1 MAIPDEPLGTRVEL
15 QIGTGWENVTGDAL
29 TRDPITITRGR
40 RDGNSR
46 CDVSRATASFKN
58 TTGKY
63 SPRNPRGE
71 WFGQFGRNTEMRVSV
86 QGPESYLALTGA
98 VADIA
103 STPDTAALDIV
114 GDIDVRIEAT
124 ADWWSSTPQVLI
136 GKWGADGQRS
146 WMVRIYQGQ
155 LRWIHTPDGTT
166 ASQRFANWVLPGLPR
181 RAALRVTVDVDNGAG
196 GWSPSLYW
204 AESLDG
210 PWTLVAALV
219 GAAPTTSIH
228 NSTAPL
234 SIAPEDPTTT
244 PPRVPLRGRVHRAEV
259 RSGIGGTVVANPD
272 FRGKTEGTTSF
283 ADGAGRTWTTAGAA
297 EVSDREYRMV
307 GEVPTWEP
315 KWGPSGRDVWTPVEA
330 SGIQRRLG
338 QGQKPLASTLRRRVP
353 AGGPLA
359 YWPMEEGR
367 DATQAYSA
375 VPDGT
380 ALVLTGF
387 DFEGNDSLG
396 GSAPLPKLRNPAS
409 MRGTVPRSS
418 AAGWHAEM
426 VYFLPTMPASQ
437 TEILRVDVAGSTMS
451 TAVVYA
457 STAGIRIEARS
468 GGDVLAFF
476 LYTNATAIADF
487 AGVWNRLQLFVS
499 DAGGGQTNVCARWLD
514 TSAGGGHWTAAT
526 LITGA
531 QGAAVGVAGT
541 WGAATE
547 GMALGH
553 LAVFDVAG
561 SGLTPGVTIYEG
573 ADDGFAGEFA
583 LDRLNR
589 LSNEEAAALDLTWVD
604 GDPAS
609 PSEAMG
615 PQRPA
620 ELLDLLYECAET
632 DGGILYETRDRIG
645 MAYRDRTSLYNQAP
659 ALTLDYAAGEIAPP
673 LEPVED
679 DQDLRNDITRT
690 REGGSSARVVRE
702 SGPLSVQPPP
712 AGVGVYDDAQ
722 TRSLALDA
730 QVVQIAGWDL
740 HLGTWDEARYR
751 AVTVS
756 LHKHP
761 GLIPAVLGLDI
772 GDKLVIA
779 NPPSWLP
786 PGPIELLIQGTSE
799 TLGLRTW
806 TITFLCT
813 PAGPWTV
820 GVLEDPVLGRLDTDG
835 AVLGAGVDAAGTAL
849 EVHSDTVVG
858 PRWIDSAGYG
868 AMFPFDVKAGG
879 ERMTVSAI
887 TNRADSFT
895 RTLAN
900 SWGTSSSGQA
910 WTEVG
915 GAASDRSVNGS
926 RGVITLTP
934 SVSTLRFQRL
944 VATHV
949 ADAEVRVRLSASAV
963 ATGAS
968 AVPGVLLRYVDTATF
983 YRARVHFGTGGGMFL
998 SVTRDTTQI
1007 GSAPA
1012 APYTYTAGQEFEF
1025 RVRLAGHTM
1034 QLKVWPVGQPEPA
1047 DWQHTETVVTN
1058 PIAAGGI
1065 GVTGSAFSGLTNVNL
1080 ELRYDAF
1087 EVVTP
1092 QLMTVTR
1099 AVNGVAKA
1107 HAAGAAVS
1115 LHDPMRL
1122 AL

>member
-15 QIGTGWENVTGDAL
+15 QIGGTWQTTTGDAL

-58 TTGKY
+58 TDGKY
-63 SPRNPRGE
+63 SPRNPRGP
-71 WFGQFGRNTEMRVSV
+71 WYGQFGRNTPMRVSV
-86 QGPESYLALTGA
+86 QGPQSYLALTGEQ
-98 VADIA
+98 ADIA
-103 STPDTAALDIV
+103 TTPDTAALDIT
-114 GDIDVRIEAT
+114 GDLDVRIEAT
-124 ADWWSSTPQVLI
+124 GDWYGRRSQALI
-136 GKWGADGQRS
+136 GKWSSTDGQRS
-146 WMVRIYQGQ
+146 WI
-155 LRWIHTPDGTT
+155 LRTFDGILIFNWTT
-166 ASQRFANWVLPGLPR
+166 GGTDATSSFIQKALPGGLT
-181 RAALRVTVDVDNGAG
+181 RAAFRATLDVDDGAG
-196 GWSPSLYW
+196 GHVPSLYW

-210 PWTLVAALV
+210 PWALL
-219 GAAPTTSIH
+219 
-228 NSTAPL
+228 STAVLPGSTSVFSSTTAL
-234 SIAPEDPTTT
+234 ELCPSVPTTT
-244 PPRVPLRGRVHRAEV
+244 VPRLPIRGRVHRAEV
-259 RSGIGGTVVANPD
+259 RSGIGGTAVANPD
-272 FRGKTEGTTSF
+272 FRSLAEDTTSF
-283 ADGAGRTWTTAGAA
+283 ADSAGRTWTTAGAA
-297 EVSDREYRMV
+297 TITDREYRMV

-315 KWGPSGRDVWTPVEA
+315 KWGTSGRDVWTPVEA

-338 QGQKPLASTLRRRVP
+338 QGQKPLDSTLRRRIP
-353 AGGPLA
+353 AGVPLA

-375 VPDGT
+375 IPGGA
-380 ALVLTGF
+380 ALTVSGL
-387 DFEGNDSLG
+387 DFEGDDSLG

-409 MRGTVPRSS
+409 MRGVVPRSS

-476 LYTNATAIADF
+476 LYTNATAVADF
-487 AGVWNRLQLFVS
+487 AGAWNRLQLFVS

-561 SGLTPGVTIYEG
+561 SGLAPGVTIYEG
-573 ADDGFAGEFA
+573 ADDGFAGETS
-583 LDRLNR
+583 LDRLSR
-589 LSNEEAAALDLTWVD
+589 LSSEEASTIDLTWVD
-604 GDPAS
+604 GDTS
-609 PSEAMG
+609 RSSEAMG
-615 PQRPA
+615 PQRPV

-632 DGGILYETRDRIG
+632 DGGILYERRDRLG
-645 MAYRDRTSLYNQAP
+645 MAYRDRTSLYNQPA
-659 ALTLDYAAGEIAPP
+659 ALTLDYAAGEVAPP

-690 REGGSSARVVRE
+690 REGGSSARVVLE

-751 AVTVS
+751 AVTVN
-756 LHKHP
+756 LHRHP

-772 GDKLVIA
+772 GDKIVIE
-779 NPPSWLP
+779 NPPEWLP

-799 TLGLRTW
+799 TLGLRRW
-806 TITFLCT
+806 SITFLCT
-813 PAGPWTV
+813 PAGPWAV

-835 AVLGAGVDAAGTAL
+835 AILSTAASTSDTAL
-849 EVHSDTVVG
+849 EVHTDTTVG
-858 PRWIDSAGYG
+858 PRWIDTAGYG

-887 TNRADSFT
+887 TNRSDSFP
-895 RTLAN
+895 RTVA
-900 SWGTSSSGQA
+900 STWGTATSGQA

-926 RGVITLTP
+926 RGVITLAG
-934 SVSTLRFQRL
+934 SVSTIRFQRL

-968 AVPGVLLRYVDTATF
+968 AVPGVLLRYVDTGTF
-983 YRARVHFGTGGGMFL
+983 YRARVHFSTGGNMFL

-1007 GSAPA
+1007 GSSPS

-1034 QLKVWPVGQPEPA
+1034 QLKVWPVGQAEPA
-1047 DWQHTETVVTN
+1047 GWQHTETVVTGQ
-1058 PIAAGGI
+1058 IDAGGI
-1065 GVTGSAFSGLTNVNL
+1065 GVTGSAFSGLTNVGL
-1080 ELRYDAF
+1080 ELRYDAY

-1092 QLMTVTR
+1092 QLFTVTR
-1099 AVNGVAKA
+1099 SISKA
-1107 HAAGAAVS
+1107 HAAGTPVS